1 MAGAVGYSRDLQ
13 KERVVHSLRSYKFDR
28 NFAVQAVPRASD
40 EIHSDGFGDVDRAVR
55 KNGDLRVEF
64 FDAQFFSVCGRQNK
78 KTEKQESQPA
88 RGAAEKALHVVEG
101 LQAVGAAGEL
111 KLTLG
116 ASRSVVEVT
125 SKNSR
130 GLKPSMPAKIL
141 VGNCW
146 ILVFRSRTTAL

>member
-1 MAGAVGYSRDLQ
+1 MMDSVTLTVLSGRTAICASNFSILSSFAFVDEHKKRRRAGTSHRAEL
-13 KERVVHSLRSYKFDR
+13 LRR
-28 NFAVQAVPRASD
+28 RCMWQV
-40 EIHSDGFGDVDRAVR
+40 
-55 KNGDLRVEF
+55 
-64 FDAQFFSVCGRQNK
+64 
-78 KTEKQESQPA
+78 
-88 RGAAEKALHVVEG
+88 G

-116 ASRSVVEVT
+116 ASRSVLEVT

-141 VGNCW
+141 VGNCR